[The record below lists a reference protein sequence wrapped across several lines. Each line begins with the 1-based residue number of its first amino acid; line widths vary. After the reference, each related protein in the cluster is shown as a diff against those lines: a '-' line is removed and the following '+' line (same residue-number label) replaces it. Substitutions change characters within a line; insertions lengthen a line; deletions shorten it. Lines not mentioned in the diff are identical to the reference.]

1 MLVRNMTLLGRGR
14 FDMLKCLACACAVEL
29 NTLIQVPPT
38 HSNLQERQHK
48 LVAAIQ
54 GSPCAVASPVFHAFL
69 TEMNYHADVKLQER
83 ENKLVAADLLALELQ
98 KKQAAEAGQQEAV
111 TVLGAQ
117 KAALQDSISQRRLE
131 IKVCEY
137 MD

>member
-1 MLVRNMTLLGRGR
+1 MLVRNMKLLGRGR
-14 FDMLKCLACACAVEL
+14 FDMLKCLAFVCAVDPKKPL
-29 NTLIQVPPT
+29 RCCISCVP
-38 HSNLQERQHK
+38 
-48 LVAAIQ
+48 
-54 GSPCAVASPVFHAFL
+54 HAFL
-69 TEMNYHADVKLQER
+69 TEMNSHADVKLQAR
-83 ENKLVAADLLALELQ
+83 ENKLVAADLLALELR